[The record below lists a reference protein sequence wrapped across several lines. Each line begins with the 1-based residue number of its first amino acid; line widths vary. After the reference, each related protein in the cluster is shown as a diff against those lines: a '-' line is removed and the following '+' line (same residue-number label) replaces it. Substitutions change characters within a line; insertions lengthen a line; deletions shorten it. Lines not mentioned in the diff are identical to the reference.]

1 MKKQSYKKT
10 VFLLLK
16 ILRVILNTT
25 VVAIALAI
33 ISWIVPYFDMLDI
46 TLAFIAVSL
55 LFIDFIVSL
64 LLIELLRKEKML
76 KLDDSLIPSV

>member
-10 VFLLLK
+10 VLVLLK
-16 ILRVILNTT
+16 ILRIILNTT

-46 TLAFIAVSL
+46 ILAFIVVSL
-55 LFIDFIVSL
+55 LFIDFIASL
-64 LLIELLRKEKML
+64 LLIELLRREKMY
-76 KLDDSLIPSV
+76 KLDDPLIPSV